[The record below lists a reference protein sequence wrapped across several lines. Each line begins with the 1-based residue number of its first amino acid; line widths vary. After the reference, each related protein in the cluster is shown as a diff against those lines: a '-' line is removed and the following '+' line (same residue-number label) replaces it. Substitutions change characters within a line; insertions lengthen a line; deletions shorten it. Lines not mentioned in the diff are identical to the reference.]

1 MKIYV
6 REIAS
11 LTLAMTIT
19 MLLSLN
25 WLKEFVEIPK
35 AVSPEKLGQLLSL
48 HTVEVEKVEPQADK
62 YKKVVVGKIL
72 EIKPHPKADKLKLAL
87 VDVGAEKLEVVCGAP
102 NIEVGQLVPV
112 ALVGA
117 ALANG
122 AEIKPAEIRGVKSNG
137 MLCAEDELGLGSDHA
152 GIVILGQPPLPPLV
166 RGVKAGQP
174 LADYLKLNDVV
185 FEVDN
190 KSITHRADLWSHYG
204 MARDI
209 SAFLDTKFKPVK
221 LTPPTPLVRGE
232 KISVKVEDFKLCPRY
247 LAVGLTGIKVA
258 ASPEWLKARL
268 SAAGMRPINNIV
280 DATNYVMLE
289 LGQPLHAFDRN
300 FIDKII
306 VRRAKAGETI
316 ETLDGQKRQLEPEML
331 VIANQAKPVAV
342 AGVMGGANSEINS
355 DTSAII
361 IESANFNFDS
371 VRKTAQTLAL
381 RTESSMRFE
390 KGLDPNLA
398 ELGLK
403 RAVELILKI
412 CPGARLAG
420 NLVDEKQT
428 PLIPLLKGD
437 GRGLGPIDFSLAWLN
452 QRVGAEFSAKQVKQ
466 ILEKLGFGV
475 REKAGKFSV
484 TIPSWR
490 AVRDIS
496 LAEDV
501 MEEVARIYG
510 FNKITSVMPKAAVA
524 TPFLN
529 QEKILERKIKNI
541 LSLGARMTEAY
552 NYSFLKS
559 GGAEA
564 IKLVNPLS
572 SDLAFLRTSLLA
584 GLLENIKTNQAHEEC
599 IQLYEIGN
607 IFLNRAGENNLP
619 FQEKR
624 LGLVLAAAE
633 GHDLFRELKGVI
645 EYLLKSLDL
654 PVVFESAES
663 GADIFVDG
671 KKIGQA
677 LELEKAPAR
686 SLGIKKPAAMAEI
699 SLPALFS
706 LIKNQPAKVYRE
718 PPKYPAAVR
727 DLAFVINEK
736 ILYNNIVQLIK
747 NFSDLISQVE
757 LFDVYQGDKLGEGKK
772 SLAFHVIYQ
781 ADRTLTNQA
790 VDELQEKLIKH
801 LEKELGAKIRDF

>member
-1 MKIYV
+1 
-6 REIAS
+6 
-11 LTLAMTIT
+11 
-19 MLLSLN
+19 
-25 WLKEFVEIPK
+25 
-35 AVSPEKLGQLLSL
+35 
-48 HTVEVEKVEPQADK
+48 
-62 YKKVVVGKIL
+62 
-72 EIKPHPKADKLKLAL
+72 
-87 VDVGAEKLEVVCGAP
+87 
-102 NIEVGQLVPV
+102 
-112 ALVGA
+112 
-117 ALANG
+117 
-122 AEIKPAEIRGVKSNG
+122 
-137 MLCAEDELGLGSDHA
+137 
-152 GIVILGQPPLPPLV
+152 
-166 RGVKAGQP
+166 
-174 LADYLKLNDVV
+174 
-185 FEVDN
+185 
-190 KSITHRADLWSHYG
+190 
-204 MARDI
+204 
-209 SAFLDTKFKPVK
+209 
-221 LTPPTPLVRGE
+221 
-232 KISVKVEDFKLCPRY
+232 
-247 LAVGLTGIKVA
+247 
-258 ASPEWLKARL
+258 
-268 SAAGMRPINNIV
+268 
-280 DATNYVMLE
+280 
-289 LGQPLHAFDRN
+289 
-300 FIDKII
+300 
-306 VRRAKAGETI
+306 
-316 ETLDGQKRQLEPEML
+316 
-331 VIANQAKPVAV
+331 
-342 AGVMGGANSEINS
+342 
-355 DTSAII
+355 
-361 IESANFNFDS
+361 
-371 VRKTAQTLAL
+371 
-381 RTESSMRFE
+381 
-390 KGLDPNLA
+390 
-398 ELGLK
+398 
-403 RAVELILKI
+403 
-412 CPGARLAG
+412 
-420 NLVDEKQT
+420 
-428 PLIPLLKGD
+428 
-437 GRGLGPIDFSLAWLN
+437 
-452 QRVGAEFSAKQVKQ
+452 
-466 ILEKLGFGV
+466 
-475 REKAGKFSV
+475 
-484 TIPSWR
+484 
-490 AVRDIS
+490 
-496 LAEDV
+496 
-501 MEEVARIYG
+501 VARIYG

>member
-1 MKIYV
+1 
-6 REIAS
+6 
-11 LTLAMTIT
+11 
-19 MLLSLN
+19 
-25 WLKEFVEIPK
+25 
-35 AVSPEKLGQLLSL
+35 
-48 HTVEVEKVEPQADK
+48 
-62 YKKVVVGKIL
+62 
-72 EIKPHPKADKLKLAL
+72 
-87 VDVGAEKLEVVCGAP
+87 
-102 NIEVGQLVPV
+102 
-112 ALVGA
+112 
-117 ALANG
+117 
-122 AEIKPAEIRGVKSNG
+122 
-137 MLCAEDELGLGSDHA
+137 
-152 GIVILGQPPLPPLV
+152 
-166 RGVKAGQP
+166 
-174 LADYLKLNDVV
+174 
-185 FEVDN
+185 
-190 KSITHRADLWSHYG
+190 
-204 MARDI
+204 
-209 SAFLDTKFKPVK
+209 
-221 LTPPTPLVRGE
+221 
-232 KISVKVEDFKLCPRY
+232 VEDFKLCPRY

-331 VIANQAKPVAV
+331 VIANGERAVAV

-412 CPGARLAG
+412 CPTARVASKVVDGKKFKLA
-420 NLVDEKQT
+420 Q
-428 PLIPLLKGD
+428 
-437 GRGLGPIDFSLAWLN
+437 GPIDFSLAWLN